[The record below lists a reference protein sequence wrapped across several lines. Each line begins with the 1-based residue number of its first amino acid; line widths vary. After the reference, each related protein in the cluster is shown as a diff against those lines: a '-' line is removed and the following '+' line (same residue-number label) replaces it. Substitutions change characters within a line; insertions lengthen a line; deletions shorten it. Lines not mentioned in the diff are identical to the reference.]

1 MNSFK
6 HLLFLVLIL
15 ATAGLS
21 AQKDSDVLFTVADK
35 AVTVGEFKYIYGKT
49 NGDEVG
55 YNEESVREYLDLYE
69 RFKLKVAR
77 AQAMGLDTVVA
88 LQKELEGYRRQ
99 LAENYLVDRQVTDR
113 LVEQLH
119 QRSQQDIEFSHILF
133 QFKGNPSPAD
143 TASLFNQAQALKARL
158 TAGNFADEAMKN
170 SQDKFSAPKG
180 GKIGYITAPFPKGMH
195 RLEAALYTAS
205 ANEVV
210 GPVRTALG
218 YHLAIK
224 TAVREAR
231 GETEI
236 AHILVRKPKG
246 TKLGSLPIP
255 AQLQA
260 AQKMLTNGDDF
271 AEVAARVSEDGKT
284 KDKAGYL
291 GFIGINRYEPSF
303 ENAAFS
309 LSEDGQV
316 SDIIESSVGFHLIRR
331 ISAKGIQPLEDVRPL
346 LESKVKADGRF
357 EDAKR
362 QMLQDIRVKA
372 NVQENKAV
380 FGRYAASL
388 VDSSFLS
395 FRWKP
400 VKTGIATP
408 LLSVGKDYKVG
419 LDQFQEYLR
428 KNSRQRVSMGRG
440 SNSSTVASNLY
451 ETWINEQLM
460 AYAESRL
467 EVDFPEFAALM
478 REYREG
484 ILLFEATKI
493 EVWDKA
499 SEDTTG
505 LKQFF
510 AMHRNDYKW
519 EERATVTRYVV
530 RAKSGVDINEIYA
543 FAAENGMDA
552 TLNKFGR
559 ANIDASADDFELSR
573 LKEIG
578 NLMPKVG
585 SRTPVSNDMRKGV
598 ATFSKVEALL
608 PARNKELREARGY
621 VIADYQDQL
630 ELEWVEKL
638 RKQFPV
644 KINKKVLNKLIK
656 S

>member
-6 HLLFLVLIL
+6 HLLFLIFVL
-15 ATAGLS
+15 ATAGVS

-35 AVTVGEFKYIYGKT
+35 PVTVGEFKYIYSKT
-49 NGDEVG
+49 NGEETG
-55 YNEESVREYLDLYE
+55 YNDESVREYLDLYE

-77 AQAMGLDTVVA
+77 AKAMGLDTVAA
-88 LQKELEGYRRQ
+88 LQNELEGYRRQ
-99 LAENYLVDRQVTDR
+99 LADNYLVDRQVTDR
-113 LVEQLH
+113 LVATLH
-119 QRSQQDIEFSHILF
+119 QRQKKDLEFSHILLK
-133 QFKGNPSPAD
+133 FKGNPSPAD
-143 TASLFNQAQALKARL
+143 TAALFNQAKGIKAGL
-158 TAGNFADEAMKN
+158 TASNFAEEAKKV
-170 SQDKFSAPKG
+170 SQDNFSAPNG

-195 RLEAALYTAS
+195 RLEAALYGAKT
-205 ANEVV
+205 NEVV

-224 TAVREAR
+224 TEERSAR

-236 AHILVRKPKG
+236 AHILIRKPKG
-246 TKLGSLPIP
+246 TKTGTMPIP
-255 AQLQA
+255 AQLQS
-260 AQKMLTNGDDF
+260 AQKMLANGEDF
-271 AEVAARVSEDGKT
+271 AKVAARISEDGKT
-284 KDKAGYL
+284 KDNAGYL
-291 GFIGINRYEPSF
+291 GFIGINRYEPVF
-303 ENAAFS
+303 ENAAFA
-309 LSEDGQV
+309 LAKDGQV

-346 LESKVKADGRF
+346 LETKVKADGRF
-357 EDAKR
+357 EDAKK
-362 QMLQDIRVKA
+362 QMLKDIRVKA

-388 VDSSFLS
+388 VDSTFLS

-400 VKTGIATP
+400 VKTGVSTP
-408 LLSVGKDYKVG
+408 LLAVGNDYKVG

-428 KNSRQRVSMGRG
+428 KNSRKRVSMGRS
-440 SNSSTVASNLY
+440 SNASTVASNLY
-451 ETWINEQLM
+451 DTWINEQLM
-460 AYAESRL
+460 AYAESQL
-467 EVDFPEFAALM
+467 ENDFPEFAALM

-499 SEDTTG
+499 SDDTVG

-510 AMHRNDYKW
+510 EMHREDYMW

-530 RAKSGVDINEIYA
+530 NAKSGVDINEVYA
-543 FAAENGMDA
+543 YAADHDMDE
-552 TLNKFGR
+552 TLDKFGR
-559 ANIDASADDFELSR
+559 VNIDASSDDFEFSR
-573 LKEIG
+573 LTEIG
-578 NLMPKVG
+578 NLMPKTG
-585 SRTPVSNDMRKGV
+585 SRTPVANDMRKGV

-608 PARNKELREARGY
+608 PARKKELREARGY

-630 ELEWVEKL
+630 EREWVEKL

-644 KINKKVLNKLIK
+644 KINKKVLAKLIK